1 MRKLARED
9 YIVNSE
15 EFRCFSRPS
24 GDIKTTMSRLPKITP
39 AYLIERY
46 SLTFF
51 INEKKYD
58 LEDLNRFQN
67 MLVEFAYFSKKVV
80 AMLKSFK
87 KIVEQSR

>member
-1 MRKLARED
+1 
-9 YIVNSE
+9 
-15 EFRCFSRPS
+15 
-24 GDIKTTMSRLPKITP
+24 MSRLPKITP